1 MFNALFAIFKHIIPM
16 NTTTSALEDIISIL
30 ESQYVK
36 DGNAKDA
43 AIDAIIQI
51 LEAHKTTAVIAP
63 IPPKQ

>member
-1 MFNALFAIFKHIIPM
+1 MFNALFSIFNHIVPM
-16 NTTTSALEDIISIL
+16 NATTQGIENILEIL

-51 LEAHKTTAVIAP
+51 LEAHKTTS
-63 IPPKQ
+63 KSK